1 MPKKHRPQ
9 RRKAPR
15 TASSRSQYDASY
27 KLLFSQPAMVRSL
40 LQDLIAEDF
49 VAELDLDT
57 LERLPGEHV
66 ARGGQKRFS
75 DIVWKVQRKENA
87 EGSATPC
94 YIAILLEFQSTP
106 DRLMALRL
114 LTYVALL
121 LEELAK
127 DKAVQE
133 SGLLPPVLP
142 IVLYNGTQPW
152 TGAQDVAELFAPM
165 PENLRPFNPKMS
177 YLLLNERE
185 VPPDALRESSIA
197 AQLVRL
203 EQAQSEKEL
212 DAAIKTV
219 LDLLPDAGD
228 ARQAALLAAFS
239 LFYASTVAAR
249 FGARVP
255 QNFDLRK
262 ERPMLAET
270 VDRWREE
277 AIAKGLAQ
285 GRAEGEARGIA
296 KGEAQERLST
306 VRTMLQMGRFAL
318 EDIAAA
324 TRMSLADV
332 QRLAAQAQ

>member
-1 MPKKHRPQ
+1 MPRKHRSQ
-9 RRKAPR
+9 KAPR
-15 TASSRSQYDASY
+15 AASSHSQYDASY
-27 KLLFSQPAMVRSL
+27 KRLFSEPLMVRSL

-49 VAELDLDT
+49 VAELDPDT

-75 DIVWKVQRKENA
+75 DIVWKVQRKGRSDA
-87 EGSATPC
+87 PC

-127 DKAVQE
+127 DKAVQQ
-133 SGLLPPVLP
+133 SGQLPPVLP
-142 IVLYNGTQPW
+142 IVLYNGSAPW
-152 TGAQDVAELFAPM
+152 TGAQNVAELFAPM

-212 DAAIKTV
+212 DAAIKAV
-219 LDLLPDAGD
+219 LDLLPDASD

-277 AIAKGLAQ
+277 AIAKG
-285 GRAEGEARGIA
+285 RAEGEARGIA